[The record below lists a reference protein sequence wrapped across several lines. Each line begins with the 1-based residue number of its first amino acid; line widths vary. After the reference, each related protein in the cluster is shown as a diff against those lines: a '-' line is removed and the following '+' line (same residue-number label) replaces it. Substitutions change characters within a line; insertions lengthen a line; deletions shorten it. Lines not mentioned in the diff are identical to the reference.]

1 MRDNRKNILN
11 CTMALLLG
19 LCVIVPPSSGL
30 CAAAT
35 ASEARKGYDEDGVI
49 IPDEYDG
56 WIILED
62 PELIAAEE
70 DDEPSA
76 NTADEP
82 DISTT
87 PTPEPTI
94 EPTADP
100 SKAPTAEPSLE
111 PTTAPTTEPITS
123 PEPTATPEATGDP
136 SPEYRYAIEITP
148 PTGWRNTAS
157 AKAGIKVTD
166 ETGNGWSRIF
176 VKIGGSGWQEVT
188 EAFLE
193 ADSLDINV
201 QDNGLLVVRVTDP
214 DGENHEETAQVAC
227 FDRTPPS
234 VTAGIRNVLL
244 HVEATDALSGVA
256 GIQVNGLLF
265 TVLDDGVLDV
275 RMEKLLNDYEKL
287 GIRAYD
293 YAGNFSEPVMLDNP
307 YYSAVSCP
315 TCPPNTQAP
324 PTQAPATQPPPTQA
338 PPTQA
343 PKATKKP
350 SGSGGQRHTPQ
361 PTLLPTAVAPTPT
374 LIPQVIATLTPVIA
388 TPMPTPDYIEISP
401 GTPLSPS
408 GNMQSLDLLY
418 SKATNKQF
426 ISVQTRS
433 GETYFL
439 IIDYDKPIDAEAEIY
454 ETYFLNLVD
463 DRDLL
468 AVLKEDELPTPE
480 PTVVFVTPAPTMPSA
495 AQPTEMPASN
505 SNNSMNFLALLFIA
519 LLAGGGMMVW
529 FFKFRK
535 DSQAGRKKTAMSEF
549 DFDEE
554 EIDEDTEDDTADE

>member
-1 MRDNRKNILN
+1 MSSSLWDTHARVE
-11 CTMALLLG
+11 G
-19 LCVIVPPSSGL
+19 L
-30 CAAAT
+30 
-35 ASEARKGYDEDGVI
+35 R
-49 IPDEYDG
+49 
-56 WIILED
+56 
-62 PELIAAEE
+62 
-70 DDEPSA
+70 
-76 NTADEP
+76 
-82 DISTT
+82 
-87 PTPEPTI
+87 
-94 EPTADP
+94 
-100 SKAPTAEPSLE
+100 
-111 PTTAPTTEPITS
+111 
-123 PEPTATPEATGDP
+123 TGH
-136 SPEYRYAIEITP
+136 
-148 PTGWRNTAS
+148 
-157 AKAGIKVTD
+157 
-166 ETGNGWSRIF
+166 GWSGIF
-176 VKIGGSGWQEVT
+176 VKVGGSGWQEVT

-214 DGENHEETAQVAC
+214 EGEDHEETEQIGC
-227 FDRTPPS
+227 FDREAPG

-265 TVLDDGVLDV
+265 TVLEDGVLDV

-307 YYSAVSCP
+307 YYSAISCP

-338 PPTQA
+338 PPTQP

-350 SGSGGQRHTPQ
+350 SGNGSGQRQTPK
-361 PTLLPTAVAPTPT
+361 PTLLPTSAAPTSSPIPLVIET
-374 LIPQVIATLTPVIA
+374 LAPVIV
-388 TPMPTPDYIEISP
+388 TPMPTPNYIEIGP

-408 GNMQSLDLLY
+408 GNMQTLDLLY

-480 PTVVFVTPAPTMPSA
+480 PTVVFVTPAPTMLPA

-505 SNNSMNFLALLFIA
+505 GNSGVNFLALLSIA
-519 LLAGGGMMVW
+519 LLAGGGMTVW